1 MASHIGRRKF
11 LATLGGAAAAWP
23 LAARAQQR
31 AAVARIGYLTPGSA
45 MSPSG
50 TFSPWY
56 MKYRRQ
62 PFLDGLREHGW
73 IEGQNIAIENRFA
86 GLRTEQLPALAADL
100 VRLNVDII
108 VTAATPAAKAAQN
121 ATSTIP
127 IVIADPGDPV
137 QLGLV
142 ASLARPGANITGV
155 ISIAPDL
162 ATKRLA
168 LLKEAV
174 PTASRVAVLW
184 YSAIPPAEVAL
195 KELHAAASDL
205 RIGLQLMQVPD
216 SDGLNGALGA
226 VARERIDALFVFP
239 DPLTFNNSELIAR
252 SANNNGVPAMFGAR
266 EFVDMGGL
274 MSYGPSY
281 PIMFRRAGHYAGRI
295 LKGTKPA
302 DLPIEQPTRFE
313 LVINLKTAKALG
325 IEVPATLLARADEVI
340 E

>member
-1 MASHIGRRKF
+1 
-11 LATLGGAAAAWP
+11 
-23 LAARAQQR
+23 
-31 AAVARIGYLTPGSA
+31 
-45 MSPSG
+45 
-50 TFSPWY
+50 
-56 MKYRRQ
+56 
-62 PFLDGLREHGW
+62 
-73 IEGQNIAIENRFA
+73 
-86 GLRTEQLPALAADL
+86 
-100 VRLNVDII
+100 
-108 VTAATPAAKAAQN
+108 
-121 ATSTIP
+121 
-127 IVIADPGDPV
+127 VIADPGDPV

-174 PTASRVAVLW
+174 PTASRVAVVW

-195 KELHAAASDL
+195 KELPGAASDL

-216 SDGLNGALGA
+216 SGLNEALGA
-226 VARERIDALFVFP
+226 VAKERVDALFVFP

-266 EFVDMGGL
+266 EFVDVGGL

-281 PIMFRRAGHYAGRI
+281 PIMFRRAGHYADRI

-313 LVINLKTAKALG
+313 LVINLKTARALG
-325 IEVPATLLARADEVI
+325 LEVPPTLLARADEVI

>member
-1 MASHIGRRKF
+1 MR
-11 LATLGGAAAAWP
+11 
-23 LAARAQQR
+23 
-31 AAVARIGYLTPGSA
+31 RIGLA
-45 MSPSG
+45 VV
-50 TFSPWY
+50 
-56 MKYRRQ
+56 
-62 PFLDGLREHGW
+62 LALGL
-73 IEGQNIAIENRFA
+73 
-86 GLRTEQLPALAADL
+86 LPALRSAEAQDARKVYRVGWLAIASGVAAERNVKAFEQSLGERGWVRGKSVVIEYRSAEGKYERLPGLAAEL
-100 VRLNVDII
+100 VRLEPQVILAS
-108 VTAATPAAKAAQN
+108 VTPAVRAAKN

-226 VARERIDALFVFP
+226 VARERIDGLFVFP

-313 LVINLKTAKALG
+313 RVINLKTAKALG

-340 E
+340 ERSEPRGRFK